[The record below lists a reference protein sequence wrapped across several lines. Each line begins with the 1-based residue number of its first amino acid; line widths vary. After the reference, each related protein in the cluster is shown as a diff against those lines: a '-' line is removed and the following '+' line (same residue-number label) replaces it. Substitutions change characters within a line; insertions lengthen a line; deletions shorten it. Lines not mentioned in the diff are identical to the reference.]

1 MIELRIIAPI
11 TTFPSPIN
19 SIHPSTH
26 SPIVMKDWLQRNLKG
41 DPILWAIVL
50 LFSFI
55 SIAVVYSA
63 TGTLA
68 YKKMD
73 GNTEH
78 FLLKHSGL
86 IFVGLGFMW
95 LAHRI
100 DYRYYS
106 RLALYALLI
115 SVPLLLFTYLM
126 GSSIN
131 EASRWLTIPVINQTF
146 QPSDLAKLALIS
158 HLASMLSRRQQ
169 HLDDFWT
176 TLFPVMLWVGIICGL
191 IALTNASTSSL
202 LFVTCLLLMFIGRVP
217 LKQMLVMVV
226 IGVTVGGAA
235 LASGQRWKTVQSR
248 LENFSDPTKKTPF
261 QLEHSYIA
269 IATGGI
275 AGKGPGKSTE
285 RNILPHPYSDFIY
298 AIIIEEYGL
307 IGGAVVL
314 FLYLAFLYRG
324 LKTVMNS
331 YGAFGGLLSAGLSF
345 SLVLQALVNMG
356 VAVGLGP
363 ITGLP
368 LPLLSMGGTSLIFT
382 GISIGI
388 ILAVSRGERET
399 RPMTGEPDDTARI
412 PSQRAAYA

>member
-1 MIELRIIAPI
+1 MEHVK
-11 TTFPSPIN
+11 S
-19 SIHPSTH
+19 
-26 SPIVMKDWLQRNLKG
+26 WLQRNLKG
-41 DPILWAIVL
+41 DPILWAIVI
-50 LFSFI
+50 LFSLI

-68 YKKMD
+68 YKKSN
-73 GNTEH
+73 GNTEA
-78 FLLKHSGL
+78 FLFKHTSL
-86 IFVGLGFMW
+86 ILLGLGCMW

-100 DYRYYS
+100 DYRHYS
-106 RLALYALLI
+106 RLSLYALLI
-115 SVPLLLFTYLM
+115 SVPLLLFTFFM
-126 GSSIN
+126 GGETN
-131 EASRWLTIPVINQTF
+131 GASRWMTIPVINQTF

-169 HLDDFWT
+169 HLDDFKS
-176 TLFPVMLWVGIICGL
+176 TLLPVMLWVGAICGL
-191 IALTNASTSSL
+191 IILSNASTALL
-202 LFVTCLLLMFIGRVP
+202 LFATCMLLMFIGRVP
-217 LKQMLVMVV
+217 LKQMAVMVL
-226 IGVTVGGAA
+226 IGVVLGGVGLAA
-235 LASGQRWKTVQSR
+235 GQRLGTVVSR
-248 LENFSDPTKKTPF
+248 VTNFSDPTRKTPF

-307 IGGAVVL
+307 IGGFVIL

-331 YGAFGGLLSAGLSF
+331 SGAFGGLLSAGLCF

-388 ILAVSRGERET
+388 ILAVSRGEREV
-399 RPMTGEPDDTARI
+399 RPMVGEPEDTARI
-412 PSQRAAYA
+412 PSQRAVYS